1 MHVCVWVRESE
12 RAVHTWDCGRWC
24 EIFIRNPVNLVVEGR
39 GDYNTSHFVLLPQ
52 DRNQNQNQKRNM
64 SKTTNREFIDI
75 VWKTKKARRNVYFHP
90 KFNLR
95 WHILRIL
102 TFPRHTTL
110 EVKGWFSNC
119 TRRIEL
125 DRIDEMSCVYSY
137 SPGWWIDVVRLTCH
151 FFLDGSVEGS
161 LSVVTK
167 EWDRLVLLI
176 HHMLEMDGDGRWVM
190 IMIHVLM
197 IQTRPPT
204 WRSYSTIQKG

>member
-1 MHVCVWVRESE
+1 M
-12 RAVHTWDCGRWC
+12 
-24 EIFIRNPVNLVVEGR
+24 
-39 GDYNTSHFVLLPQ
+39 
-52 DRNQNQNQKRNM
+52 
-64 SKTTNREFIDI
+64 
-75 VWKTKKARRNVYFHP
+75 
-90 KFNLR
+90 
-95 WHILRIL
+95 
-102 TFPRHTTL
+102 
-110 EVKGWFSNC
+110 
-119 TRRIEL
+119 
-125 DRIDEMSCVYSY
+125 
-137 SPGWWIDVVRLTCH
+137 VRLTCH